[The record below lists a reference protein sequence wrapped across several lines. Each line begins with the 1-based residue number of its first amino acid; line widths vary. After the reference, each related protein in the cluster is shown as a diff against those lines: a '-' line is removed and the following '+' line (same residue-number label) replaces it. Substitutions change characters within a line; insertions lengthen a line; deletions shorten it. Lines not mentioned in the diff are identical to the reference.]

1 MCQSKELA
9 VVWRKELLLLLPVP
23 PLLNPGLQD
32 SQFLVLKYRLMH
44 LPPGLLEGH
53 HSLLEQL
60 DGLDVELVG
69 NPLPVPHCPQPQ
81 HHMEGPNPQDP
92 RLVWT
97 PQSMLRAYHK
107 E

>member
-9 VVWRKELLLLLPVP
+9 VVWRKELMLLLPVP
-23 PLLNPGLQD
+23 PLLNLGLQE
-32 SQFLVLKYRLMH
+32 SQFLVLEYRQVQ
-44 LPPGLLEGH
+44 LPLGRH
-53 HSLLEQL
+53 TLLEQL
-60 DGLDVELVG
+60 DGPDVELVG
-69 NPLPVPHCPQPQ
+69 NTLQVPHCPQSQ